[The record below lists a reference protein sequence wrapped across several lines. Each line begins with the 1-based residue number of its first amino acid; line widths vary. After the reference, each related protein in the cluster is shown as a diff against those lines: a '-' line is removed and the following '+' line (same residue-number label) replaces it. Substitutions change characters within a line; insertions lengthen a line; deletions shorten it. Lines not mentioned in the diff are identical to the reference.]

1 MFSFISIIN
10 NYRTHSLSHEGRISL
25 AKRALEVEQTSITS
39 LAMSFGEGKSHGK
52 PLEEG
57 PPQLLPLEEGPS
69 QLLPLEEGPSQLLP
83 LEEGSRQLLP
93 LEEGPSQL
101 L

>member
-52 PLEEG
+52 VEH
-57 PPQLLPLEEGPS
+57 QS
-69 QLLPLEEGPSQLLP
+69 
-83 LEEGSRQLLP
+83 
-93 LEEGPSQL
+93 
-101 L
+101 